1 MSIDKKEIRNAV
13 KNFLL
18 EDMVYFNSNER
29 LNNIFSHFDFN
40 EKEIF
45 SVLGSGDQA
54 FNLINRGASRVDL
67 FDRNNNTFYYFYLR
81 LWAIKYYNLYYF
93 KKWDSATI
101 NNLLKMVKPYDAN
114 EEIALYFW
122 RWMIKSSQFNNCWY
136 LTFIR
141 DYSYMDYNVISDT
154 ERLGK
159 LLESKSFKFDNIDL
173 TDKINFEKKY
183 DYVVLS
189 NIMEWLDESDNDH
202 ILNFSHNIRDL
213 LSDDGIAVCSVLRRN
228 PRDKKAREIL
238 CRDFDIHKLNCDEN
252 TYYPGYYLTKK

>member
-1 MSIDKKEIRNAV
+1 MTIDKKEIRNDV
-13 KNFLL
+13 KNFFL

-29 LNNIFSHFDFN
+29 LNSIFGHFDFN

-81 LWAIKYYNLYYF
+81 LWAIKYLNLYYF
-93 KKWDSATI
+93 KEWDSDTI
-101 NNLLKMVKPYDAN
+101 NNLLKKVDPSDIN
-114 EEIALYFW
+114 ENKALYFW
-122 RWMIKSSQFNNCWY
+122 KWMIRSSLFDNCWS
-136 LTFIR
+136 LSFIR
-141 DYSYMDYNVISDT
+141 DYSYMQYNTINDIGCLS
-154 ERLGK
+154 K

-173 TDKINFEKKY
+173 TDRIKFEKKY

-189 NIMEWLDESDNDH
+189 NIVEWLDKSNNDE
-202 ILNFSHNIRDL
+202 ICNFSHNIYDL
-213 LSDDGIAVCSVLRRN
+213 LRNDGIAICSVLRRN
-228 PRDKKAREIL
+228 SRDKRARDVL
-238 CRDFDIHKLNCDEN
+238 CNDFDIHKFNCDEN